1 MGCFFFFF
9 QKSTIEVL
17 FTWSDSFPPFCPPP
31 PPPLPG
37 NLENAKK
44 LKVRHADAES
54 SLDVLGVWPWV
65 HDCAYHRRNCPSTTA
80 DPKLSSL
87 HLSTTI
93 LERGSVWETQRE
105 GKERECDERGWR
117 RKGREGE
124 RERERNLQDSS
135 RFQEAVPLITCVTLD
150 DIRSQILDFTANH
163 QGKFLPVQ
171 SLHKLP
177 FGLFGTPCPAG
188 IL

>member
-1 MGCFFFFF
+1 MCLS
-9 QKSTIEVL
+9 QEER
-17 FTWSDSFPPFCPPP
+17 PPWPEQTLRKAVFS
-31 PPPLPG
+31 LPVHHHHHLRKRESVREAEG
-37 NLENAKK
+37 GKK
-44 LKVRHADAES
+44 RGKVMRAGGEKDE
-54 SLDVLGVWPWV
+54 G
-65 HDCAYHRRNCPSTTA
+65 RR
-80 DPKLSSL
+80 
-87 HLSTTI
+87 
-93 LERGSVWETQRE
+93 G
-105 GKERECDERGWR
+105 
-117 RKGREGE
+117 

-150 DIRSQILDFTANH
+150 DIRSQILDFTASH